1 MKWSNLNLSAK
12 FGLIFGGAFVSFILV
27 LLFYQRTTTQTTE
40 TFRTLINTE
49 VAIAF
54 HATAVDGDMK
64 HARRLEKEFLLSKD
78 RSFERQLLDN
88 VEELKDKARA
98 IAELAK
104 NTNSDTA
111 GLAAEIQAQV
121 SIYEQAFEDLVAAEV
136 KNGLDSNSGL
146 QGKFK
151 TLALQVSQNLRKHQ
165 ISDCYLALLQMRRFE
180 KEFVRTNSD
189 RHKTKLM
196 EAIDNYET
204 SLDLLEDDEDLY
216 DKQIKKLSAYQEA
229 VEEYISSPGDETSLQ
244 KMQYSAVDVEKALNQ
259 LYVPNARIQLLILR
273 LTEKNYILTRLEK
286 YGNATLEVAETI
298 QDTFDE
304 SNAAPQYIL
313 SIDTDLT
320 AYQETFSALM
330 ANDKKIQD
338 ALQVMNEAAD
348 KVEPLVSEIMTQA
361 SQGKE
366 AQITSTTTKAKNM
379 GLLAIAIGLCVVFFS
394 GIITFFTIR
403 SIVAELKRGVN
414 FAETMSQGDF
424 TTTLDVR
431 RNDEIGTLGNALN
444 SMVTGIRDMF
454 KEVSDGIVHLSSSS
468 SELSSIANQM
478 SEGAD
483 LSSQKANSVAAAAE
497 EMSVNMDSVTTASET
512 ATNSVNMMAAAVEE
526 MNATADSISQQT
538 DKGQEISH
546 SAAKRINHS
555 SQMIEKLGR
564 DMLEIN
570 KVTEAISEISD
581 QTNLLALNAT
591 IEAARAG
598 EAGKGFAVVANEIK
612 ELAKQTTAATQEI
625 KQHIN
630 DIQSSTDTTV
640 EEIKDVAAVVEEV
653 DEIVSMI
660 AISMD
665 EQTATTREV
674 AGNIAETSQGI
685 AEVNEN
691 VAQSSTVAG
700 ETARDI
706 AEVSR
711 IAGEIS
717 TNGNKVNLSAED
729 LSNLASRLR
738 QLVERYRV

>member
-1 MKWSNLNLSAK
+1 MIWSNLKLSAK
-12 FGLIFGGAFVSFILV
+12 FGLIFGGAFAAFILV
-27 LLFYQRTTTQTTE
+27 LLFYQRTVTE
-40 TFRTLINTE
+40 TTGAFKTLIDTD

-54 HATAVDGDMK
+54 HASTIDGDMK
-64 HARRLEKEFLLSKD
+64 HSRRLEKEFLLSKD
-78 RSFERQLLDN
+78 RSFEKQLLDA
-88 VEELKDKARA
+88 VEELKNEARA
-98 IAELAK
+98 ITELAK
-104 NTNSDTA
+104 GTKSDTA
-111 GLAAEIQAQV
+111 GLAAEILDQV
-121 SIYEQAFEDLVAAEV
+121 SIYEQAFTDLVAAEV

-151 TLALQVSQNLRKHQ
+151 ALALQVSQNLRKHQ

-180 KEFVRTNSD
+180 KEYVRTNSD
-189 RHKTKLM
+189 RHKVKLM
-196 EAIDNYET
+196 AAIDAYET

-216 DKQIKKLSAYQEA
+216 DEQIDKLSSYQEA
-229 VEEYISSPGDETSLQ
+229 VEEYVSSPDETALQ
-244 KMQYSAVDVEKALNQ
+244 KMQNSAVEVEKALNQ

-286 YGNATLEVAETI
+286 YGNATLAAAETI
-298 QDTFDE
+298 QDTFNE
-304 SNAAPQYIL
+304 SNAAPQYIE

-320 AYQETFSALM
+320 AYSETFATLM
-330 ANDKKIQD
+330 ANDKKIHN
-338 ALQVMNEAAD
+338 ALQVMNDAAG
-348 KVEPLVSEIMTQA
+348 KVEPLVSEIMTQG
-361 SQGKE
+361 SQAKE
-366 AQITSTTTKAKNM
+366 SQITATTTTATNRGM
-379 GLLAIAIGLCVVFFS
+379 LAIAIGLCVVFIS
-394 GIITFFTIR
+394 GVITFFTIR

-414 FAETMSQGDF
+414 FAKTMSQGDF
-424 TTTLDVR
+424 TTTLDIQR
-431 RNDEIGTLGNALN
+431 HDEIGILGEALN
-444 SMVTGIRDMF
+444 SMVTGIREMF
-454 KEVSDGIVHLSSSS
+454 KEISDGIVYLSSSS
-468 SELSSIANQM
+468 SELSSIAHQM

-497 EMSVNMDSVTTASET
+497 EMSVNMNSVTMASET

-526 MNATADSISQQT
+526 MNATANTISQQT
-538 DKGQEISH
+538 GKGQEISH
-546 SAAKRINHS
+546 SAAQRIKHS

-570 KVTEAISEISD
+570 KVTEAINEISD

-612 ELAKQTTAATQEI
+612 ELAKQTSAATQEI
-625 KQHIN
+625 KQHID
-630 DIQSSTDTTV
+630 DIQKSTGITV
-640 EEIKDVAAVVEEV
+640 EEIKDVASVVEEV

-674 AGNIAETSQGI
+674 AGNIAEASMGM

-691 VAQSSTVAG
+691 VAQSSAVAG

-729 LSNLASRLR
+729 LSSLASRLR

>member
-27 LLFYQRTTTQTTE
+27 LFFYQQTTTQTTE
-40 TFRTLINTE
+40 TFRNLINTE

-64 HARRLEKEFLLSKD
+64 HARRLEKEFLLNKD

-111 GLAAEIQAQV
+111 GLAAEIQTQV

-151 TLALQVSQNLRKHQ
+151 SLALQVSQNLRKHQ

-180 KEFVRTNSD
+180 KEYVRTNSD
-189 RHKTKLM
+189 RHKAKLM
-196 EAIDNYET
+196 EAINNYEA

-216 DKQIKKLSAYQEA
+216 DKQINKLSAYQEA

-244 KMQYSAVDVEKALNQ
+244 KMQYSAVEVEKALNQ

-286 YGNATLEVAETI
+286 YGNATLEAAETL

-304 SNAAPQYIL
+304 SNAAPQYIQF
-313 SIDTDLT
+313 IDTDLT

-366 AQITSTTTKAKNM
+366 AQIVSTTTKAKNM
-379 GLLAIAIGLCVVFFS
+379 GLVAIAIGLCVVFAS

-424 TTTLDVR
+424 TTTLDVQ

-444 SMVTGIRDMF
+444 SMLTGIRDMF

-497 EMSVNMDSVTTASET
+497 EMSVNMDSVTMASET

-538 DKGQEISH
+538 DKGKEIAH

-612 ELAKQTTAATQEI
+612 ELAKQTSAATQEI

-630 DIQSSTDTTV
+630 DIQSSTVTTV

-738 QLVERYRV
+738 KLVERYRV